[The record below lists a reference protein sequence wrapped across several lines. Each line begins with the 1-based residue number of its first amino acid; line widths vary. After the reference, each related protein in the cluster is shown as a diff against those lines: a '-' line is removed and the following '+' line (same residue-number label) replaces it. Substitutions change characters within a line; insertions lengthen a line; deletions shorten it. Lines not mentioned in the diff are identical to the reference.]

1 MGLFTNHF
9 LNVVEW
15 DENGAGILMQKW
27 DNKEIKKGSKLII
40 RPGQDAVFVYNGKV
54 EGVFEEDGE
63 YDIESDI
70 IPILTTLKSFKFGF
84 NSPLKAEVVFVNTKE
99 QLVKWGTKNAINLQ
113 APGLP
118 GGMPVRAFGVFT
130 VKMADVSTFAE
141 KIAGTHHRYT
151 VDDIKE
157 RLLAS
162 LDQLLL
168 SWISKEGRD
177 MFNLQADAAA
187 IAKGLQDELDME
199 FRKFGLSVTD
209 FKIESFNYPEE
220 IRKMQEKAAAQAM
233 VGDVNKYQQL
243 AAADA
248 MSNGNGGGSVASDMV
263 QMQMGMMMGQQMVN
277 QMNGGQAQAAAPQGG
292 AVPAEYPKFCP
303 GCGAP
308 TTGDKFCSKCG
319 KQLA

>member
-1 MGLFTNHF
+1 
-9 LNVVEW
+9 
-15 DENGAGILMQKW
+15 
-27 DNKEIKKGSKLII
+27 
-40 RPGQDAVFVYNGKV
+40 
-54 EGVFEEDGE
+54 
-63 YDIESDI
+63 
-70 IPILTTLKSFKFGF
+70 
-84 NSPLKAEVVFVNTKE
+84 
-99 QLVKWGTKNAINLQ
+99 
-113 APGLP
+113 
-118 GGMPVRAFGVFT
+118 
-130 VKMADVSTFAE
+130 
-141 KIAGTHHRYT
+141 
-151 VDDIKE
+151 
-157 RLLAS
+157 LLAS

-263 QMQMGMMMGQQMVN
+263 QMQMGMMMG
-277 QMNGGQAQAAAPQGG
+277 
-292 AVPAEYPKFCP
+292 
-303 GCGAP
+303 
-308 TTGDKFCSKCG
+308 
-319 KQLA
+319 